1 MKRRIA
7 LLMVGVMVGL
17 TACGTQ
23 QAVEAPA
30 EQAQETEAVAEVTE
44 QAPETEEVSE
54 SGEDI
59 TYVEDMVLSTDLYSI
74 TMPEE
79 FKGKFLAY
87 INGNEISFY
96 DKASNEAGFGG
107 YAFSV
112 VADVD
117 KNYIA
122 GGMYTKV
129 GEIMTSDGQF
139 VDVLKGYPSDVQW
152 DYVTYQDMESAEDY
166 NKLYLATDSIIE
178 SIEAKEGNYFMYG
191 AGIKGEDL
199 YFVTLDSFVQACTEG
214 WDAAK
219 FEENGLSPEYGA
231 LIQNEGEKALDKIGY
246 AYKDISSDGVDDLL
260 IGVIGD
266 SSDPTLVYDIY
277 TMVNRE
283 PAHVISGTSRNRC
296 YALEYGGFAN
306 VASGGANENEVAL
319 YEIEPGTTNLIQQF
333 TLKYDGYEDEKNPW
347 FVSYD
352 DGATW
357 ESMTEEDYTDRLKMT
372 EERYLNL
379 DLKPI
384 SDLITIDYSKVDLSK
399 YATFTKMIDDF
410 KPGMGYA
417 NEPVGD
423 TDVFFVSSACYNGE
437 NDTKN
442 AIDSSLFVYDNDSIA
457 MIGQVASIGT
467 AYPVTLNDGY
477 IYVGGHHEVFK
488 YTVKDNKLV
497 VAEEASEVFD
507 TAGNATYY
515 YAKDGAEAEEVK
527 DDSNLTRLFEEYFSG
542 KPVEYAVE
550 K

>member
-7 LLMVGVMVGL
+7 LLMVGVMFGL

-23 QAVEAPA
+23 QVAEAPA
-30 EQAQETEAVAEVTE
+30 EQAQETETATEVTE

-54 SGEDI
+54 AGQDI

-129 GEIMTSDGQF
+129 GEIMTSDGQYI
-139 VDVLKGYPSDVQW
+139 DVLKGYPSDVQW
-152 DYVTYQDMESAEDY
+152 DYVTYPDMESAEDY

-178 SIEAKEGNYFMYG
+178 SLEAKEGSYFMYG

-199 YFVTLDSFVQACTEG
+199 YFVTLDSFVQACQEG

-246 AYKDISSDGVDDLL
+246 AYKDISSDGVDELL
-260 IGVIGD
+260 FGIIGD
-266 SSDPTLVYDIY
+266 NNEPSVVYDIF
-277 TMVNRE
+277 TSINKE
-283 PAHVISGTSRNRC
+283 SAHVISGTSRNRC
-296 YALEYGGFAN
+296 YALEYSGFAN
-306 VASGGANENEVAL
+306 VTSGGANENEVAL
-319 YEIEPGTTNLIQQF
+319 YEIEPGTTNLMQQF

-357 ESMTEEDYTDRLKMT
+357 ESMTEEEYTDRLKMT
-372 EERYLNL
+372 EDRYLKL
-379 DLKPI
+379 DFKPI
-384 SDLITIDYSKVDLSK
+384 SDLIPIDYSKVDLSK
-399 YATFTKMIDDF
+399 YGTFTKMIDDF

-423 TDVFFVSSACYNGE
+423 TDVFFVASGCYDGE
-437 NDTKN
+437 NGTKN
-442 AIDSSLFVYDNDSIA
+442 AIDSSLFIYDNDKIVFLDQIA
-457 MIGQVASIGT
+457 SSGT
-467 AYPVTLNDGY
+467 AYPVSLNDGF
-477 IYVGGHHEVFK
+477 IYVGGHHNVFK
-488 YTVKDNKLV
+488 YTVKEGKLILS
-497 VAEEASEVFD
+497 EEASEVFD
-507 TAGNATYY
+507 SAGNATYY
-515 YAKDGAEAEEVK
+515 YGADGAEAQEVK
-527 DDSNLTRLFEEYFSG
+527 DNSDLTRLFDEFFAG
-542 KPVEYAVE
+542 KPVEYSVVQ
-550 K
+550 

>member
-7 LLMVGVMVGL
+7 LLMVGVMFGL

-23 QAVEAPA
+23 QVAEAPA
-30 EQAQETEAVAEVTE
+30 EQAQETEAATEVAE
-44 QAPETEEVSE
+44 QAPEKEVVSDFEEN
-54 SGEDI
+54 I

-96 DKASNEAGFGG
+96 DKASHEAGFGG

-246 AYKDISSDGVDDLL
+246 AYRDISSDGVDDLL

-266 SSDPTLVYDIY
+266 SSEPTVVYDIY

-296 YALEYGGFAN
+296 YALEYSGFAN

-319 YEIEPGTTNLIQQF
+319 YEIEPGTTNLMQQF

-357 ESMTEEDYTDRLKMT
+357 ESMTEEEYTDRLKMT

-384 SDLITIDYSKVDLSK
+384 SDLIPIDYSKVDLSK
-399 YATFTKMIDDF
+399 YGTFTKMIDDF

-442 AIDSSLFVYDNDSIA
+442 AIDSTLFVYDNDAIA

-467 AYPVTLNDGY
+467 AYPVTINDGY
-477 IYVGGHHEVFK
+477 IYVGGHHNVFK
-488 YTVKDNKLV
+488 YTVKDGKLV

-507 TAGNATYY
+507 TNGNSTYY
-515 YAKDGAEAEEVK
+515 YAADGAEAQEVK
-527 DDSNLTRLFEEYFSG
+527 DDSNLTRIFDEYFSG
-542 KPVEYAVE
+542 KPVEYSVVQ
-550 K
+550 

>member
-7 LLMVGVMVGL
+7 LLMVGVMFGL

-30 EQAQETEAVAEVTE
+30 EQAQETEATQEVAE

-54 SGEDI
+54 AGEDI

-152 DYVTYQDMESAEDY
+152 DYVTYPDMESAEDY

-199 YFVTLDSFVQACTEG
+199 YFVTLDSFVQACKEG

-219 FEENGLSPEYGA
+219 FEENDLSPEYGA

-246 AYKDISSDGVDDLL
+246 AYRDISSDGVDDLL
-260 IGVIGD
+260 IGIIGD
-266 SSDPTLVYDIY
+266 NNEPSVVYDIY

-283 PAHVISGTSRNRC
+283 PAHVVSGTSRNRC

-306 VASGGANENEVAL
+306 VTSGGANENEVAL
-319 YEIEPGTTNLIQQF
+319 YEIESGTTNLIQQF

-379 DLKPI
+379 DFKPI
-384 SDLITIDYSKVDLSK
+384 SDLIPIDYSKVDLSK

-417 NEPVGD
+417 NIKLGD
-423 TDVFFVSSACYNGE
+423 TDVFLVSSGTFNWDGK
-437 NDTKN
+437 DN
-442 AIDSSLFVYDNDSIA
+442 AIDSSIFMYDDNGGIVL
-457 MIGQVASIGT
+457 IGQVASIGT
-467 AYPVTLNDGY
+467 AYPLMTADGCLFA
-477 IYVGGHHEVFK
+477 GGHHEVFK
-488 YTVKDNKLV
+488 YTVKDGKIV
-497 VAEEASEVFD
+497 IAEEAEEVFD

-515 YAKDGAEAEEVK
+515 YSNDPTKNEEVP
-527 DDSNLTRLFEEYFSG
+527 DNSNLTRLFDEYFG
-542 KPVEYAVE
+542 GEVVEFSTVQ
-550 K
+550 

>member
-1 MKRRIA
+1 
-7 LLMVGVMVGL
+7 MVGVMFGL

-30 EQAQETEAVAEVTE
+30 EQAQETEAATEVTE

-54 SGEDI
+54 AGEDI

-152 DYVTYQDMESAEDY
+152 DYVTYPDMESAEDY

-219 FEENGLSPEYGA
+219 FEENDLSPEYGA

-246 AYKDISSDGVDDLL
+246 AYRDISSDGVDDLL
-260 IGVIGD
+260 IGIIGD
-266 SSDPTLVYDIY
+266 NNEPSVVYDIY

-283 PAHVISGTSRNRC
+283 PAHVVSGTSRNRC

-306 VASGGANENEVAL
+306 VSSGGANENQVAL
-319 YEIEPGTTNLIQQF
+319 YDIEPGSTNLIQQF

-379 DLKPI
+379 DFKPI
-384 SDLITIDYSKVDLSK
+384 SDLIPIDYSKVDLSK

-417 NEPVGD
+417 NIKLGD
-423 TDVFFVSSACYNGE
+423 TDVFLVSSGTFNWDGK
-437 NDTKN
+437 DN
-442 AIDSSLFVYDNDSIA
+442 AIDSSIFMYDDNGGIVL
-457 MIGQVASIGT
+457 IGQVASIGT
-467 AYPVTLNDGY
+467 AYPLMTADGCLFA
-477 IYVGGHHEVFK
+477 GGHHEVFK
-488 YTVKDNKLV
+488 YTVKDGKIV
-497 VAEEASEVFD
+497 IAEEAEEVFD

-515 YAKDGAEAEEVK
+515 YSNDPTKNEEVP
-527 DDSNLTRLFEEYFSG
+527 DNSNLTRLFDEYFG
-542 KPVEYAVE
+542 GEVVEFSTVQ
-550 K
+550 

>member
-1 MKRRIA
+1 
-7 LLMVGVMVGL
+7 MVGVMFGL

-30 EQAQETEAVAEVTE
+30 EQAQETEATAEVTE
-44 QAPETEEVSE
+44 QAPEAEEVSE
-54 SGEDI
+54 SDQDI

-129 GEIMTSDGQF
+129 GEILTPEGQT

-152 DYVTYQDMESAEDY
+152 DYVTYPDMESAEDY

-178 SIEAKEGNYFMYG
+178 SIQANDGYYYMYG

-199 YFVTLDSFVQACTEG
+199 YFVTLDSFVQACQEG

-219 FEENGLSPEYGA
+219 FEENDLSPEYGA

-246 AYKDISSDGVDDLL
+246 AYRDISSDGVDELL
-260 IGVIGD
+260 IGIIGD
-266 SSDPTLVYDIY
+266 GNEPSVVYDIF
-277 TMVNRE
+277 TTINKE
-283 PAHVISGTSRNRC
+283 SAHVISGTSRNRC

-306 VASGGANENEVAL
+306 VTSGGANENEVAL
-319 YEIEPGTTNLIQQF
+319 YEIESGTTNLIQQF

-379 DLKPI
+379 DFKPI
-384 SDLITIDYSKVDLSK
+384 SDLIPIDYSKVDLSK

-417 NEPVGD
+417 NIKLGD
-423 TDVFFVSSACYNGE
+423 TDVFLVSSGTFNWDGK
-437 NDTKN
+437 DN
-442 AIDSSLFVYDNDSIA
+442 AIDSSIFMYDDNGGIVL
-457 MIGQVASIGT
+457 IGQVASIGT
-467 AYPVTLNDGY
+467 AYPLMTADGCLFA
-477 IYVGGHHEVFK
+477 GGHHEVFK
-488 YTVKDNKLV
+488 YTVKDGKIV
-497 VAEEASEVFD
+497 IAEEAEEVFD

-515 YAKDGAEAEEVK
+515 YSNDPTKNEEVP
-527 DDSNLTRLFEEYFSG
+527 DNSNLTRLFDEYFG
-542 KPVEYAVE
+542 GEVVEFSTVQ
-550 K
+550 

>member
-7 LLMVGVMVGL
+7 LLMVGVMFGL

-23 QAVEAPA
+23 QVAEAPA
-30 EQAQETEAVAEVTE
+30 EQAQETEAATEVAE
-44 QAPETEEVSE
+44 QAPETEEVSDFE
-54 SGEDI
+54 ENI

-152 DYVTYQDMESAEDY
+152 DYVTYPDMESAEDY
-166 NKLYLATDSIIE
+166 YKLYLATDSIIE
-178 SIEAKEGNYFMYG
+178 SIEAKEGCYYMYG

-246 AYKDISSDGVDDLL
+246 AYRDISSDGVDDLL

-266 SSDPTLVYDIY
+266 SSEPTVVYDIY

-296 YALEYGGFAN
+296 YALEYSGFAK
-306 VASGGANENEVAL
+306 VSSSGTNENEVAL

-384 SDLITIDYSKVDLSK
+384 SDLIPIDYSKVDLSK

-417 NEPVGD
+417 NEKVGD

-442 AIDSSLFVYDNDSIA
+442 AIDSTLFVYDNDSVA

-467 AYPVTLNDGY
+467 AYPVTINDGC
-477 IYVGGHHEVFK
+477 IYVGGHHNVFK
-488 YTVKDNKLV
+488 YTVKDGKLV

-507 TAGNATYY
+507 TNGNATYY
-515 YAKDGAEAEEVK
+515 YAADGAEAQEVK
-527 DDSNLTRLFEEYFSG
+527 DGSDLTRIFDEYFSG
-542 KPVEYAVE
+542 KPVEYSVVQ
-550 K
+550 

>member
-1 MKRRIA
+1 
-7 LLMVGVMVGL
+7 MVGVMFGL

-23 QAVEAPA
+23 QVAEAPA
-30 EQAQETEAVAEVTE
+30 EQAQETEAATEVAE
-44 QAPETEEVSE
+44 QAPEKEVVSDFEEN
-54 SGEDI
+54 I

-96 DKASNEAGFGG
+96 DKASHEAGFGG

-246 AYKDISSDGVDDLL
+246 AYRDISSDGVDDLL

-266 SSDPTLVYDIY
+266 SSEPTVVYDIY

-296 YALEYGGFAN
+296 YALEYSGFAN

-319 YEIEPGTTNLIQQF
+319 YEIEPGTTNLMQQF

-357 ESMTEEDYTDRLKMT
+357 ESMTEEEYTDRLKMT

-384 SDLITIDYSKVDLSK
+384 SDLIPIDYSKVDLSK
-399 YATFTKMIDDF
+399 YGTFTKMIDDF

-442 AIDSSLFVYDNDSIA
+442 AIDSTLFVYDNDAIA

-467 AYPVTLNDGY
+467 AYPVTINDGY
-477 IYVGGHHEVFK
+477 IYVGGHHNVFK
-488 YTVKDNKLV
+488 YTVKDGKLV

-507 TAGNATYY
+507 TNGNSTYY
-515 YAKDGAEAEEVK
+515 YAADGAEAQEVK
-527 DDSNLTRLFEEYFSG
+527 DDSNLTRIFDEYFSG
-542 KPVEYAVE
+542 KPVEYSVVQ
-550 K
+550 

>member
-1 MKRRIA
+1 
-7 LLMVGVMVGL
+7 MVGVMFGL

-23 QAVEAPA
+23 QVAEAPA
-30 EQAQETEAVAEVTE
+30 EQAQETEATTEVTE
-44 QAPETEEVSE
+44 QASETEEVSDFE
-54 SGEDI
+54 ENI

-152 DYVTYQDMESAEDY
+152 DYVTYPDMESAEDY

-219 FEENGLSPEYGA
+219 FEENDLSPEYGA

-246 AYKDISSDGVDDLL
+246 AYRDISSDGVDDLL
-260 IGVIGD
+260 IGIIGD
-266 SSDPTLVYDIY
+266 NNEPSVVYDIY

-283 PAHVISGTSRNRC
+283 PAHVVSGTSRNRC

-306 VASGGANENEVAL
+306 VSSGGANENQVAL
-319 YEIEPGTTNLIQQF
+319 YDIEPGTTNLIQQF

-379 DLKPI
+379 DFKPI
-384 SDLITIDYSKVDLSK
+384 SDLIPIDYSKVDLSK

-417 NEPVGD
+417 NIKLGD
-423 TDVFFVSSACYNGE
+423 TDVFLVSSGTFNWDGK
-437 NDTKN
+437 DN
-442 AIDSSLFVYDNDSIA
+442 AIDSSIFMYDDNGGIVL
-457 MIGQVASIGT
+457 IGQVASIGT
-467 AYPVTLNDGY
+467 AYPLMTADGCLFA
-477 IYVGGHHEVFK
+477 GGHHEVFK
-488 YTVKDNKLV
+488 YTVKDGKIV
-497 VAEEASEVFD
+497 IAEEAEEVFD

-515 YAKDGAEAEEVK
+515 YSNDPTKNEEVP
-527 DDSNLTRLFEEYFSG
+527 DNSNLTRLFDEYFG
-542 KPVEYAVE
+542 GEVVEFSTVQ
-550 K
+550 

>member
-1 MKRRIA
+1 
-7 LLMVGVMVGL
+7 MVGVMFGL

-23 QAVEAPA
+23 QVAEAPA
-30 EQAQETEAVAEVTE
+30 EQAQETEAAQEVAE
-44 QAPETEEVSE
+44 QAPETETAEADL
-54 SGEDI
+54 GQDI

-129 GEIMTSDGQF
+129 GEILTPEGQT

-152 DYVTYQDMESAEDY
+152 DYVTYPDMESAEDY

-178 SIEAKEGNYFMYG
+178 SIQANDGYYYMYG

-246 AYKDISSDGVDDLL
+246 AYRDISSDGVDDLI

-266 SSDPTLVYDIY
+266 SSEPTVVYDIY

-296 YALEYGGFAN
+296 YALEYSGFAN

-384 SDLITIDYSKVDLSK
+384 SDLIPIDYSKVDLSK

-442 AIDSSLFVYDNDSIA
+442 AIDSSLFVYDNDSIV

-515 YAKDGAEAEEVK
+515 YAKDGATAEEVK
-527 DDSNLTRLFEEYFSG
+527 DDSNLTRIFDEYFSG
-542 KPVEYAVE
+542 QPVEYAVVQD
-550 K
+550 

>member
-1 MKRRIA
+1 
-7 LLMVGVMVGL
+7 MVGVMFGL

-23 QAVEAPA
+23 QAIEAPA
-30 EQAQETEAVAEVTE
+30 EQAQETEAAQEVAE

-54 SGEDI
+54 SDEDI

-152 DYVTYQDMESAEDY
+152 DYVTYPDMESAVDY

-199 YFVTLDSFVQACTEG
+199 YFVTLDSFVQACQEG

-246 AYKDISSDGVDDLL
+246 AYKDISSDGVDELFFG
-260 IGVIGD
+260 IIGD
-266 SSDPTLVYDIY
+266 SNEPSVVYDIF
-277 TMVNRE
+277 TTINKE
-283 PAHVISGTSRNRC
+283 SAHVISGTSRNRC

-306 VASGGANENEVAL
+306 VTSGGANENEVAL
-319 YEIEPGTTNLIQQF
+319 YEIESGTTNLIQQF

-357 ESMTEEDYTDRLKMT
+357 ESMTEEEYTDRLKMT

-384 SDLITIDYSKVDLSK
+384 SDLIPIDYSKVDLSK

-417 NEPVGD
+417 NIKLGD
-423 TDVFFVSSACYNGE
+423 TDVFLVSSGTFNWDGK
-437 NDTKN
+437 DN
-442 AIDSSLFVYDNDSIA
+442 AIDSSIFMYDDNGGIVL
-457 MIGQVASIGT
+457 IGQVASIGT
-467 AYPVTLNDGY
+467 AYPLMTADGCLFA
-477 IYVGGHHEVFK
+477 GGHHEVFK
-488 YTVKDNKLV
+488 YTVKDGKIV
-497 VAEEASEVFD
+497 IAEEAEEVFD

-515 YAKDGAEAEEVK
+515 YSNDPTKNEEVP
-527 DDSNLTRLFEEYFSG
+527 DNSNLTRLFDEYFG
-542 KPVEYAVE
+542 GEVVEFSTVQ
-550 K
+550 

>member
-1 MKRRIA
+1 
-7 LLMVGVMVGL
+7 MVGVMFGL

-30 EQAQETEAVAEVTE
+30 EQAQETEATQEVAE

-54 SGEDI
+54 AGEDI

-152 DYVTYQDMESAEDY
+152 DYVTYPDMESAEDY

-199 YFVTLDSFVQACTEG
+199 YFVTLDSFVQACKEG

-219 FEENGLSPEYGA
+219 FEENDLSPEYGA

-246 AYKDISSDGVDDLL
+246 AYRDISSDGVDDLL
-260 IGVIGD
+260 IGIIGD
-266 SSDPTLVYDIY
+266 NNEPSVVYDIY

-283 PAHVISGTSRNRC
+283 PAHVVSGTSRNRC

-306 VASGGANENEVAL
+306 VTSGGANENEVAL
-319 YEIEPGTTNLIQQF
+319 YEIESGTTNLIQQF

-379 DLKPI
+379 DFKPI
-384 SDLITIDYSKVDLSK
+384 SDLIPIDYSKVDLSK

-417 NEPVGD
+417 NIKLGD
-423 TDVFFVSSACYNGE
+423 TDVFLVSSGTFNWDGK
-437 NDTKN
+437 DN
-442 AIDSSLFVYDNDSIA
+442 AIDSSIFMYDDNGGIVL
-457 MIGQVASIGT
+457 IGQVASIGT
-467 AYPVTLNDGY
+467 AYPLMTADGCLFA
-477 IYVGGHHEVFK
+477 GGHHEVFK
-488 YTVKDNKLV
+488 YTVKDGKIV
-497 VAEEASEVFD
+497 IAEEAEEVFD

-515 YAKDGAEAEEVK
+515 YSNDPTKNEEVP
-527 DDSNLTRLFEEYFSG
+527 DNSNLTRLFDEYFG
-542 KPVEYAVE
+542 GEVVEFSTVQ
-550 K
+550 